1 MSVESTLARAAAELR
16 AGHHPQAR
24 RRLHGLLS
32 GRPTD
37 LTVRRHLADAYRPTG
52 QRDESGRWN
61 YLDEALSPAELAAFE
76 RRFPDPARRLRV
88 LRWPDPA
95 RTPPSTPLARRRLAA
110 LYREATGTA
119 PDWPDHRKD
128 AATPAPVRPRSARPA
143 RPRAARP
150 VRLLYGPTGRRPEL
164 PPHRAALRLTLALL
178 GALLLLTAAA
188 RVLL

>member
-16 AGHHPQAR
+16 AGRHPQAR

-52 QRDESGRWN
+52 QWDESGRWN
-61 YLDEALSPAELAAFE
+61 YLDEALSPDELAAFE
-76 RRFPDPARRLRV
+76 RRFPDSARRLRV

-95 RTPPSTPLARRRLAA
+95 HHPPSTPLARRRLAA

-119 PDWPDHRKD
+119 PDWPEHPED
-128 AATPAPVRPRSARPA
+128 AATPAATRPRGPRPVRPACAPA
-143 RPRAARP
+143 VRA
-150 VRLLYGPTGRRPEL
+150 PEL
-164 PPHRAALRLTLALL
+164 PPHRAALRLTLALF
-178 GALLLLTAAA
+178 GALLLLTAAL
-188 RVLL
+188 RVLV